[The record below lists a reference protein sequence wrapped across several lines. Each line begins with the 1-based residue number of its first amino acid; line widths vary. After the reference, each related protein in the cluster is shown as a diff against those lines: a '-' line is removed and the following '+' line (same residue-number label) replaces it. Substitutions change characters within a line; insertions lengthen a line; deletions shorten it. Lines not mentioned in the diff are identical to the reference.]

1 MKSFF
6 ESNYLPPEQIDSP
19 ADQHSNGSLNDSANP
34 NSPAAQVKQPNRPK
48 TLRTTVLLLLIGV
61 SIGLSVQYGR
71 KASKGRSA
79 FVRWRPILQSMYQ
92 GEDLYA
98 HPFNYPNPPIMA
110 ILLQPLS
117 LLPTVPG
124 ALIWFYT
131 KLFLTAL
138 SFYWTLQLI
147 RENARPLSIWAE
159 LLLISL
165 SLRPIIS
172 DLQHGNVN
180 LFILFLIVAGLKAL
194 QSKCHRT
201 CGLLIA
207 LAASCKVTP
216 VLFCLYFIYKG
227 AWRVA
232 TWSVLGLV
240 LFLILIPSCLL
251 GFEANNQLLE
261 GWTEL
266 MILPYLL
273 EGQVEVEQTNQSL
286 AGVLSRL
293 LINVPSIA
301 FKGAPTE
308 SINLV
313 SLEKETVQWLIRA
326 TGIVFVCLLAISCHT
341 CTQSTNRWLLACEYS
356 LVLMCML
363 FLSERSWKHHYVT
376 MLIPYAVVCHGI
388 TSNFLSLGW
397 RRYLGSILAISM
409 LLMAS
414 TSQELGELAFGSNG
428 HKYAQGYGAFFM
440 SGLIVFIS
448 IFALLFKHRRSDLKT
463 NSPN

>member
-1 MKSFF
+1 MKASF
-6 ESNYLPPEQIDSP
+6 ESNYLPPEQNDSP
-19 ADQHSNGSLNDSANP
+19 KDQHSKGYLNARANP
-34 NSPAAQVKQPNRPK
+34 NSPAAQSKHPNQLK
-48 TLRTTVLLLLIGV
+48 TLRTIVLLFLIAG

-71 KASKGRSA
+71 KASKDRSA
-79 FVRWRPILQSMYQ
+79 FVRWRPALQSLYQ
-92 GEDLYA
+92 GVDLYG
-98 HPFNYPNPPIMA
+98 HPLNYPNPPIMA
-110 ILLQPLS
+110 ILLHPLS
-117 LLPTVPG
+117 LIPTVPS
-124 ALIWFYT
+124 ALIWFYI
-131 KLFLTAL
+131 KIFLTAL
-138 SFYWTLQLI
+138 SFYWTMQLV
-147 RENARPLSIWAE
+147 RENTRPLSIWAE

-180 LFILFLIVAGLKAL
+180 LFILFLVVAALKAF

-216 VLFCLYFIYKG
+216 ALFCLYFLYKG

-251 GFEANNQLLE
+251 GFETNNQLLE

-266 MILPYLL
+266 MIFPYLL
-273 EGQVEVEQTNQSL
+273 EGHVEVEQTNQSL
-286 AGVLSRL
+286 AGVLNRL
-293 LINVPSIA
+293 LTKVPSIA

-313 SLEKETVQWLIRA
+313 SLEKTTVQWIIRV
-326 TGIVFVCLLAISCHT
+326 TSVVLVCLLASCCRT
-341 CTQSTNRWLLACEYS
+341 RTESNNRWMLACEYS

-376 MLIPYAVVCHGI
+376 MLIPYAVVCHGV
-388 TSNFLSLGW
+388 TSNFLSVGW
-397 RRYLGSILAISM
+397 KRYLGSILALSM

-414 TSQELGELAFGSNG
+414 TSQELGETVFGSNG
-428 HKYAQGYGAFFM
+428 HKYAQAYGAFFM
-440 SGLIVFIS
+440 SGFIVFIS
-448 IFALLFKHRRSDLKT
+448 IIVLLFKHHRPDLKID
-463 NSPN
+463 SFS